1 MLSVTDSCV
10 QPVWMDTMAKISH
23 VTEFPLYFLSLQ
35 LNRFREFSHPI
46 SLPLEHFLSGVPS
59 TVYPLMFPFLKIAAP
74 HGAATCN
81 CCDAVPLIRLD
92 LLLNS
97 LGNRMKTAIS
107 YAVIHWSYTNCFPCN
122 HTFITLT
129 CMCRDQKNQIYLYL
143 HLPIPCTWMYEC
155 TCEQGKFEC
164 CFCAKFEWS

>member
-1 MLSVTDSCV
+1 MAPNSRFISYHYNWTVSVNLAIQS
-10 QPVWMDTMAKISH
+10 
-23 VTEFPLYFLSLQ
+23 LSLSNIFYPVCQ
-35 LNRFREFSHPI
+35 
-46 SLPLEHFLSGVPS
+46 
-59 TVYPLMFPFLKIAAP
+59 VYPLMFPFLKIAAP

-97 LGNRMKTAIS
+97 LGDRMKTAIS

-129 CMCRDQKNQIYLYL
+129 CMCRDQKNKIYLLYL
-143 HLPIPCTWMYEC
+143 HLPIPCTCMYEC